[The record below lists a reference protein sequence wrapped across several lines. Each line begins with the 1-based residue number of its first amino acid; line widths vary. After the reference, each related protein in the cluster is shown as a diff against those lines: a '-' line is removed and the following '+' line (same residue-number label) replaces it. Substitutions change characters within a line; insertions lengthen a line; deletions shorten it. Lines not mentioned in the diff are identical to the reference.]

1 MARYIKANP
10 LVAQYLQLE
19 DERNKVSDG
28 NYLFWQN
35 DMLKFGPLTQL
46 NDILVKIGG
55 IALMPH
61 EARSEQ
67 DGTICRPLPRAT
79 DARFQQP
86 IKDNVN
92 DAIVGDDTNTEQG
105 ADGESENTESTNT
118 DQGADDEGENTEST
132 EHGSDGEG
140 ENTKSTNTE
149 QGADGEG
156 EKTEST
162 DNGGNSNEGQANEEN
177 AESDQQPEASESEQ
191 TESETEK

>member
-79 DARFQQP
+79 DERFQQP
-86 IKDNVN
+86 IKDNVD
-92 DAIVGDDTNTEQG
+92 DAIVGG
-105 ADGESENTESTNT
+105 
-118 DQGADDEGENTEST
+118 NTEST
-132 EHGSDGEG
+132 EQG
-140 ENTKSTNTE
+140 EN
-149 QGADGEG
+149 GED
-156 EKTEST
+156 ENTEST

-177 AESDQQPEASESEQ
+177 VEDGQPSETSESEQ
-191 TESETEK
+191 TESETQKVINYEQSEYNQND

>member
-10 LVAQYLQLE
+10 LVARYLQLE
-19 DERNKVSDG
+19 NDRNMVSDG

-67 DGTICRPLPRAT
+67 DGTICRPLPMAT

-86 IKDNVN
+86 IKANVN
-92 DAIVGDDTNTEQG
+92 DAIVGG
-105 ADGESENTESTNT
+105 
-118 DQGADDEGENTEST
+118 
-132 EHGSDGEG
+132 
-140 ENTKSTNTE
+140 TNTE

-156 EKTEST
+156 ENTEST
-162 DNGGNSNEGQANEEN
+162 NNGGNGDEGQANEGQANEEN
-177 AESDQQPEASESEQ
+177 AEGDQQPEASESEQ
-191 TESETEK
+191 TESETKK

>member
-19 DERNKVSDG
+19 VERNKVSDG
-28 NYLFWQN
+28 NYLLWQN

-92 DAIVGDDTNTEQG
+92 DAIVGG
-105 ADGESENTESTNT
+105 KPESTEH
-118 DQGADDEGENTEST
+118 GSDDEGENTEST
-132 EHGSDGEG
+132 DNEG
-140 ENTKSTNTE
+140 NI
-149 QGADGEG
+149 
-156 EKTEST
+156 
-162 DNGGNSNEGQANEEN
+162 NEGQANEEN
-177 AESDQQPEASESEQ
+177 VEGDQPSETSESEQ
-191 TESETEK
+191 TESETQKVSNYEQSEYNQND

>member
-46 NDILVKIGG
+46 SDILVKIGG

-86 IKDNVN
+86 IKANVD
-92 DAIVGDDTNTEQG
+92 DAVVGDKTNTEQG
-105 ADGESENTESTNT
+105 ADGK
-118 DQGADDEGENTEST
+118 GENTEST
-132 EHGSDGEG
+132 DNGSSNEG
-140 ENTKSTNTE
+140 
-149 QGADGEG
+149 
-156 EKTEST
+156 EST
-162 DNGGNSNEGQANEEN
+162 DNGGNSNEGQTNDEN
-177 AESDQQPEASESEQ
+177 VEDNQPSETSESEQ
-191 TESETEK
+191 TESKTQKVSNYEQSEYDQND

>member
-28 NYLFWQN
+28 NYLLWQN

-79 DARFQQP
+79 DTRFQQP
-86 IKDNVN
+86 IKANVD
-92 DAIVGDDTNTEQG
+92 DAIVGDNTNTEQG
-105 ADGESENTESTNT
+105 ADGK
-118 DQGADDEGENTEST
+118 GENTEST
-132 EHGSDGEG
+132 E
-140 ENTKSTNTE
+140 
-149 QGADGEG
+149 QGADGKGENTESTDNGSSNEG
-156 EKTEST
+156 ESTEST
-162 DNGGNSNEGQANEEN
+162 DNGGNSNEGQTNDEN
-177 AESDQQPEASESEQ
+177 VEGNQPSKTSESEQ
-191 TESETEK
+191 TESETQKVSNYEQSEYNPND

>member
-67 DGTICRPLPRAT
+67 DGTICRPLPMAT

-86 IKDNVN
+86 IKANVN
-92 DAIVGDDTNTEQG
+92 DAIVGDNTNTEQG
-105 ADGESENTESTNT
+105 EDG
-118 DQGADDEGENTEST
+118 GGEN
-132 EHGSDGEG
+132 
-140 ENTKSTNTE
+140 
-149 QGADGEG
+149 
-156 EKTEST
+156 TEST

-177 AESDQQPEASESEQ
+177 AEGDQPSDTSESEQ
-191 TESETEK
+191 TESETQKVSNYEQSEYNQND

>member
-1 MARYIKANP
+1 M
-10 LVAQYLQLE
+10 
-19 DERNKVSDG
+19 VSDG

-67 DGTICRPLPRAT
+67 DGTICRPLPMAT

-86 IKDNVN
+86 IKANVN
-92 DAIVGDDTNTEQG
+92 DAIVGGN
-105 ADGESENTESTNT
+105 
-118 DQGADDEGENTEST
+118 
-132 EHGSDGEG
+132 
-140 ENTKSTNTE
+140 TNTE

-156 EKTEST
+156 ENTEST

-177 AESDQQPEASESEQ
+177 AEGDQQPEASESEQ
-191 TESETEK
+191 TESKTKK

>member
-10 LVAQYLQLE
+10 LVARYLQLE
-19 DERNKVSDG
+19 NDRNMVGDG

-46 NDILVKIGG
+46 NDILFKIGG

-67 DGTICRPLPRAT
+67 DGTICRPLPMAT

-86 IKDNVN
+86 IKANVN
-92 DAIVGDDTNTEQG
+92 DAIVGGNTNTEQG
-105 ADGESENTESTNT
+105 EN
-118 DQGADDEGENTEST
+118 
-132 EHGSDGEG
+132 
-140 ENTKSTNTE
+140 
-149 QGADGEG
+149 
-156 EKTEST
+156 TEST

-177 AESDQQPEASESEQ
+177 AEGDQQPEASESEQ
-191 TESETEK
+191 TESKTKK

>member
-1 MARYIKANP
+1 M
-10 LVAQYLQLE
+10 
-19 DERNKVSDG
+19 VSDG

-67 DGTICRPLPRAT
+67 DGTICRPLPMAT
-79 DARFQQP
+79 DARFQRP
-86 IKDNVN
+86 IKANVN
-92 DAIVGDDTNTEQG
+92 DAIVGDN
-105 ADGESENTESTNT
+105 
-118 DQGADDEGENTEST
+118 
-132 EHGSDGEG
+132 
-140 ENTKSTNTE
+140 TNTE

-156 EKTEST
+156 ENTEST

-177 AESDQQPEASESEQ
+177 AEGDQQPEASESEQ
-191 TESETEK
+191 TESETKK

>member
-10 LVAQYLQLE
+10 LVARYLQLE
-19 DERNKVSDG
+19 NDRNMVSDG

-67 DGTICRPLPRAT
+67 DGTTCRPLPMAT

-86 IKDNVN
+86 VKANVN
-92 DAIVGDDTNTEQG
+92 DAIVGDTNTEQG
-105 ADGESENTESTNT
+105 ADG
-118 DQGADDEGENTEST
+118 GGENT
-132 EHGSDGEG
+132 
-140 ENTKSTNTE
+140 
-149 QGADGEG
+149 
-156 EKTEST
+156 
-162 DNGGNSNEGQANEEN
+162 DNSGQANEEN
-177 AESDQQPEASESEQ
+177 AEGDQQPEASEGDQQPEASESEQ
-191 TESETEK
+191 TESETKK

>member
-28 NYLFWQN
+28 NYLLWQN

-67 DGTICRPLPRAT
+67 DGTICRPLPRAA

-105 ADGESENTESTNT
+105 ADGE
-118 DQGADDEGENTEST
+118 GENTEST
-132 EHGSDGEG
+132 
-140 ENTKSTNTE
+140 
-149 QGADGEG
+149 
-156 EKTEST
+156 
-162 DNGGNSNEGQANEEN
+162 DNCGNSNEGQANEEN

-191 TESETEK
+191 TESETQKVSNYEQSEYNQND

>member
-10 LVAQYLQLE
+10 LVARYLQLE
-19 DERNKVSDG
+19 NERNTVSDG

-92 DAIVGDDTNTEQG
+92 DAIVGSNPESTEQG
-105 ADGESENTESTNT
+105 S
-118 DQGADDEGENTEST
+118 DDEGENTEST
-132 EHGSDGEG
+132 
-140 ENTKSTNTE
+140 
-149 QGADGEG
+149 
-156 EKTEST
+156 
-162 DNGGNSNEGQANEEN
+162 DNGGNINDGQANEEN
-177 AESDQQPEASESEQ
+177 VDCDQPSETSESEQ
-191 TESETEK
+191 IESETQKVSNYEQSEYNPND

>member
-19 DERNKVSDG
+19 HERNKVSDG

-92 DAIVGDDTNTEQG
+92 DAIVGGN
-105 ADGESENTESTNT
+105 SESTEH
-118 DQGADDEGENTEST
+118 GSDDEGENTEST
-132 EHGSDGEG
+132 
-140 ENTKSTNTE
+140 
-149 QGADGEG
+149 
-156 EKTEST
+156 
-162 DNGGNSNEGQANEEN
+162 DNGGNINEGQANEEN
-177 AESDQQPEASESEQ
+177 VEGDQPSETSESEQ
-191 TESETEK
+191 TESETQKVSNYEQSEYNQND

>member
-10 LVAQYLQLE
+10 LVARYLQLE
-19 DERNKVSDG
+19 NDRNMVSDG

-35 DMLKFGPLTQL
+35 DILKFGPLTQL

-67 DGTICRPLPRAT
+67 DGTICRPLPMAT

-86 IKDNVN
+86 IKANVN
-92 DAIVGDDTNTEQG
+92 DAIVSGN
-105 ADGESENTESTNT
+105 
-118 DQGADDEGENTEST
+118 
-132 EHGSDGEG
+132 
-140 ENTKSTNTE
+140 TNTE

-156 EKTEST
+156 ENTESTDNGGT

-177 AESDQQPEASESEQ
+177 AEGGQQSEASESEQ
-191 TESETEK
+191 TESETKK

>member
-28 NYLFWQN
+28 NYLLWQN

-79 DARFQQP
+79 DERFQQP

-92 DAIVGDDTNTEQG
+92 DAIVGG
-105 ADGESENTESTNT
+105 KPESTEH
-118 DQGADDEGENTEST
+118 GSDDEGENTEST
-132 EHGSDGEG
+132 DNEG
-140 ENTKSTNTE
+140 NI
-149 QGADGEG
+149 
-156 EKTEST
+156 
-162 DNGGNSNEGQANEEN
+162 NEGQANEEN
-177 AESDQQPEASESEQ
+177 VEGDQPSETSESEQ
-191 TESETEK
+191 TESETQKVSNYEQSEYNQND

>member
-19 DERNKVSDG
+19 DERNKVNDG

-67 DGTICRPLPRAT
+67 DGTICRPLPRAA
-79 DARFQQP
+79 DERFQQP

-92 DAIVGDDTNTEQG
+92 DAIIGG
-105 ADGESENTESTNT
+105 NTESTEH
-118 DQGADDEGENTEST
+118 GSDDEGENTEST
-132 EHGSDGEG
+132 E
-140 ENTKSTNTE
+140 
-149 QGADGEG
+149 QGANGED
-156 EKTEST
+156 ENTEST
-162 DNGGNSNEGQANEEN
+162 DNGGSSNESQANEEN
-177 AESDQQPEASESEQ
+177 VDGDQPSETSESEQ
-191 TESETEK
+191 TESETQKVSNYEQSEYNQND

>member
-28 NYLFWQN
+28 NYLLWQN

-92 DAIVGDDTNTEQG
+92 DAIVGG
-105 ADGESENTESTNT
+105 KPESTEH
-118 DQGADDEGENTEST
+118 GSDDEGENTEST
-132 EHGSDGEG
+132 DNEG
-140 ENTKSTNTE
+140 NI
-149 QGADGEG
+149 
-156 EKTEST
+156 
-162 DNGGNSNEGQANEEN
+162 NEGQANEEN
-177 AESDQQPEASESEQ
+177 VEGDQPSETSESEQ
-191 TESETEK
+191 TESETQKVSNYEQSEYNQND

>member
-28 NYLFWQN
+28 NYLLWQN

-55 IALMPH
+55 ISLMPH

-86 IKDNVN
+86 IKDNFN
-92 DAIVGDDTNTEQG
+92 DAIVGG
-105 ADGESENTESTNT
+105 NTESTE
-118 DQGADDEGENTEST
+118 QGSDDEGENTEST
-132 EHGSDGEG
+132 
-140 ENTKSTNTE
+140 
-149 QGADGEG
+149 
-156 EKTEST
+156 
-162 DNGGNSNEGQANEEN
+162 DNGGNINEGQANEEN
-177 AESDQQPEASESEQ
+177 VDDDQPSETSESEQ
-191 TESETEK
+191 TESETQKVSNYEQSEYNPND

>member
-19 DERNKVSDG
+19 GERNKVSDG

-92 DAIVGDDTNTEQG
+92 DAIVGGN
-105 ADGESENTESTNT
+105 
-118 DQGADDEGENTEST
+118 
-132 EHGSDGEG
+132 
-140 ENTKSTNTE
+140 
-149 QGADGEG
+149 
-156 EKTEST
+156 TEST

-177 AESDQQPEASESEQ
+177 VEGNQPSETSESEQ

>member
-10 LVAQYLQLE
+10 LVARYLQLE
-19 DERNKVSDG
+19 NDRNMVSDG

-67 DGTICRPLPRAT
+67 DGTICRPLPMAT

-86 IKDNVN
+86 IKANVN
-92 DAIVGDDTNTEQG
+92 DAIVGDNTNTEQG
-105 ADGESENTESTNT
+105 ADGK
-118 DQGADDEGENTEST
+118 GEN
-132 EHGSDGEG
+132 
-140 ENTKSTNTE
+140 
-149 QGADGEG
+149 
-156 EKTEST
+156 TEST
-162 DNGGNSNEGQANEEN
+162 DNGGNSNEEYAEGGNSNEGQANEEY
-177 AESDQQPEASESEQ
+177 AEGDQQPEASESEQ
-191 TESETEK
+191 TESETKK

>member
-28 NYLFWQN
+28 NYLLWQN

-92 DAIVGDDTNTEQG
+92 DAIVGGNPESTEQG
-105 ADGESENTESTNT
+105 S
-118 DQGADDEGENTEST
+118 DDEVEN
-132 EHGSDGEG
+132 
-140 ENTKSTNTE
+140 
-149 QGADGEG
+149 
-156 EKTEST
+156 TEST
-162 DNGGNSNEGQANEEN
+162 DNGGNINEGQAHEEN
-177 AESDQQPEASESEQ
+177 MESDQPSETSESEQ
-191 TESETEK
+191 TESETQKVSNYEQSEYDPND

>member
-10 LVAQYLQLE
+10 LVARYLQLE
-19 DERNKVSDG
+19 NERNTVSDG

-67 DGTICRPLPRAT
+67 DGTICRPLPIAA

-86 IKDNVN
+86 IRTNVN
-92 DAIVGDDTNTEQG
+92 DAIVDGNTNTEQD
-105 ADGESENTESTNT
+105 ADG
-118 DQGADDEGENTEST
+118 GGEN
-132 EHGSDGEG
+132 
-140 ENTKSTNTE
+140 
-149 QGADGEG
+149 
-156 EKTEST
+156 TEST
-162 DNGGNSNEGQANEEN
+162 DNGGNSNEGQTNEEN
-177 AESDQQPEASESEQ
+177 AEGGQQPEASESEQ

>member
-10 LVAQYLQLE
+10 LVARYLQLE

-28 NYLFWQN
+28 NYLLWQN

-46 NDILVKIGG
+46 NGILIKIGG
-55 IALMPH
+55 IALRPH

-92 DAIVGDDTNTEQG
+92 EAIVGGNSESTEQG
-105 ADGESENTESTNT
+105 S
-118 DQGADDEGENTEST
+118 DDKGEN
-132 EHGSDGEG
+132 
-140 ENTKSTNTE
+140 
-149 QGADGEG
+149 
-156 EKTEST
+156 TEST
-162 DNGGNSNEGQANEEN
+162 DNGGNINEGQANEEN
-177 AESDQQPEASESEQ
+177 VDDDQPSETSESEQ
-191 TESETEK
+191 TESETQKVSNYEQSEYNPND

>member
-10 LVAQYLQLE
+10 LVARYLQLE
-19 DERNKVSDG
+19 NDRNMVSDG

-55 IALMPH
+55 IALMPY

-67 DGTICRPLPRAT
+67 DGTICRPLPMAT

-86 IKDNVN
+86 IKANVN
-92 DAIVGDDTNTEQG
+92 DAIVGDNTNTEQG
-105 ADGESENTESTNT
+105 A
-118 DQGADDEGENTEST
+118 EGENTES
-132 EHGSDGEG
+132 
-140 ENTKSTNTE
+140 TE

-156 EKTEST
+156 ENTEST

-177 AESDQQPEASESEQ
+177 AEGDQQPEASESEK
-191 TESETEK
+191 TESKTKK

>member
-10 LVAQYLQLE
+10 LVARYLQLE
-19 DERNKVSDG
+19 NDRNMVSDG

-67 DGTICRPLPRAT
+67 DGTICRPLPMAT
-79 DARFQQP
+79 DARFQQS
-86 IKDNVN
+86 IKANVN

-105 ADGESENTESTNT
+105 ADGE
-118 DQGADDEGENTEST
+118 GENTEST
-132 EHGSDGEG
+132 
-140 ENTKSTNTE
+140 
-149 QGADGEG
+149 
-156 EKTEST
+156 
-162 DNGGNSNEGQANEEN
+162 DNGVNSNEGQANEEN
-177 AESDQQPEASESEQ
+177 AGDNQQPEASESEQ
-191 TESETEK
+191 TESETKKVRNYEQSEYNQND

>member
-92 DAIVGDDTNTEQG
+92 DAIVGGNP
-105 ADGESENTESTNT
+105 ESTEH
-118 DQGADDEGENTEST
+118 GSDDEGENTEST
-132 EHGSDGEG
+132 
-140 ENTKSTNTE
+140 
-149 QGADGEG
+149 
-156 EKTEST
+156 
-162 DNGGNSNEGQANEEN
+162 DNGGNINEGQANEEN
-177 AESDQQPEASESEQ
+177 VDCDQPSETSESEQ
-191 TESETEK
+191 TESETQKVSNYEQSEYNQND

>member
-28 NYLFWQN
+28 NYLLWQN

-92 DAIVGDDTNTEQG
+92 DAIVGGNP
-105 ADGESENTESTNT
+105 ESTEH
-118 DQGADDEGENTEST
+118 GSDDEGENTEST
-132 EHGSDGEG
+132 
-140 ENTKSTNTE
+140 
-149 QGADGEG
+149 
-156 EKTEST
+156 
-162 DNGGNSNEGQANEEN
+162 DNGGNINEGQANEEN
-177 AESDQQPEASESEQ
+177 VEGDQPSETSESEQ
-191 TESETEK
+191 TESETQKVSNYEQSEYNQND

>member
-10 LVAQYLQLE
+10 LVARYLQLE
-19 DERNKVSDG
+19 NDRNMVSDG

-67 DGTICRPLPRAT
+67 DGTICRPLPMAT

-86 IKDNVN
+86 IKANVN
-92 DAIVGDDTNTEQG
+92 DAIVGDN
-105 ADGESENTESTNT
+105 
-118 DQGADDEGENTEST
+118 
-132 EHGSDGEG
+132 
-140 ENTKSTNTE
+140 TNTE

-156 EKTEST
+156 ENSEST
-162 DNGGNSNEGQANEEN
+162 DNGGNGDEGQANESTDNGGNGDEGQANEEN
-177 AESDQQPEASESEQ
+177 AESGQQPEASESEQ
-191 TESETEK
+191 TKSETKK

>member
-28 NYLFWQN
+28 NYLLWQN

-92 DAIVGDDTNTEQG
+92 DAIVGG
-105 ADGESENTESTNT
+105 NTESTE
-118 DQGADDEGENTEST
+118 QGSDDEGENTEST
-132 EHGSDGEG
+132 
-140 ENTKSTNTE
+140 
-149 QGADGEG
+149 
-156 EKTEST
+156 
-162 DNGGNSNEGQANEEN
+162 DNGGNINEGQANEEN
-177 AESDQQPEASESEQ
+177 VDDDQPSETSESEQ
-191 TESETEK
+191 TESETQKVSNYEKSEYNPND